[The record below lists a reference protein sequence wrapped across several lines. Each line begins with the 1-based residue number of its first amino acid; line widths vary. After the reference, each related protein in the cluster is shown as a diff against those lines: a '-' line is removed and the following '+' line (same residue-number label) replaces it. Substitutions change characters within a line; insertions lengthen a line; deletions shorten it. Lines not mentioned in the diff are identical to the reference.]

1 MVVVVVTGSSSFGTS
16 NNVGEGGSRGQS
28 GVERD
33 DRSPGGSAADIL
45 LCVCVCVCVCMASTP
60 PGTCRGGV
68 QCHNTDFWNTVAT
81 EVHGTYAGGVVTLCG
96 L

>member
-16 NNVGEGGSRGQS
+16 NVGGEGGSRGQS
-28 GVERD
+28 GVVRD

-45 LCVCVCVCVCMASTP
+45 LCVCVYGFHSP
-60 PGTCRGGV
+60 PPVGTCRGGV
-68 QCHNTDFWNTVAT
+68 QCHNTNFWNTVAT